1 MFGGSLR
8 GLAHTSYLAIARDV
22 YRPTLRRFRPLGS
35 IELTGRTQVAGRA
48 RAGLSSRSFSE
59 GGSPRG
65 TSGGKAGDETRTRDI
80 FLGKENPMFVE
91 QLKYLIYNTLPITI
105 YQSLYSSSIFS
116 TTQYLIPS

>member
-1 MFGGSLR
+1 M
-8 GLAHTSYLAIARDV
+8 
-22 YRPTLRRFRPLGS
+22 
-35 IELTGRTQVAGRA
+35 QVAGRA

-91 QLKYLIYNTLPITI
+91 QLKYLIYRYSTNSNLPVALFEFHLLHNPVPD
-105 YQSLYSSSIFS
+105 SLVIFCRAQQIS
-116 TTQYLIPS
+116 VSHFLGWVRMPS